1 LGIKLL
7 VPAIASI
14 LILGSIGIVQQSYG
28 LTDQAPSYRGDDCAV
43 TWDYTI
49 PGSRTTPTLGAMFAG
64 GTCAAGNPGT
74 LNTAIN
80 KYFCEGPPVLAGE
93 VEAQGAEGFTC
104 HAEVPNFDDQFN
116 TKLIRFQVWWEGPR
130 APLLNDPIKPSPSS
144 AADCDMIERVVLQ
157 LQSPGHYYEDWICH
171 PNPDNERLWFLVEN
185 SVITLLRVDS
195 ISFDRNAVGGD
206 IIPLDTTMVLA
217 AGAQYTAAWMIP
229 VLVSAIGIGI
239 VIARKF

>member
-43 TWDYTI
+43 TWDFTN
-49 PGSRTTPTLGAMFAG
+49 PGTRQAPASGVIFAG
-64 GTCAAGNPGT
+64 GTTCPGFN
-74 LNTAIN
+74 LNTDFNI
-80 KYFCEGPPVLAGE
+80 YFCEGPVNNSE

-104 HAEVPNFDDQFN
+104 HAEVNNFDDPAN
-116 TKLIRFQVWWEGPR
+116 TKLIRFQVWWTGPA
-130 APLLNDPIKPSPSS
+130 APMLTDPIKPSPSS
-144 AADCDMIERVVLQ
+144 AATCTFVERVVLSP
-157 LQSPGHYYEDWICH
+157 QSPGHYYEDWICH
-171 PNPDNERLWFLVEN
+171 PNPDNERLWFLVE
-185 SVITLLRVDS
+185 SSEITLLRVDS

-206 IIPLDTTMVLA
+206 IIPLDTTMVLV
-217 AGAQYTAAWMIP
+217 AGSQNTAAWMIP
-229 VLVSAIGIGI
+229 VIVSGIGIAI